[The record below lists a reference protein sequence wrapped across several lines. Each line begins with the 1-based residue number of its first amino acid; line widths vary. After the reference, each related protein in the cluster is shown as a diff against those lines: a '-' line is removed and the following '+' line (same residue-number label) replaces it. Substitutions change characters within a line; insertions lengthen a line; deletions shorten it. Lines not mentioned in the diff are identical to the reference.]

1 MKKIVIFALFCLT
14 LCINGNLKA
23 QNCEAILRPYFIL
36 NGYSSDEYPQEKAEW
51 RCAFSYSAFYLCDN
65 IPANA
70 KVYSFS
76 ELTNK
81 LTKQHPSAN
90 YSVDLETLSYYEFDF
105 KKTTW
110 VKPYTLELADKKD
123 TLPSALITT
132 PAYAQTNQNNPPIR
146 NNISM
151 QFILFSNNNSHIS

>member
-36 NGYSSDEYPQEKAEW
+36 NGYSPDEYPQEKAEW
-51 RCAFSYSAFYLCDN
+51 RCAFSYSAFYLCDK

-76 ELTNK
+76 ELTNN

-105 KKTTW
+105 DRFQKDDMGETVYFRISGQKR
-110 VKPYTLELADKKD
+110 YLALRSYYDTRVRSDQPKQSSDKE
-123 TLPSALITT
+123 
-132 PAYAQTNQNNPPIR
+132 
-146 NNISM
+146 
-151 QFILFSNNNSHIS
+151 